1 MPNFVKLYDETI
13 PSFNINTLNFTVNFV
28 KAVIL
33 AGGLGTRLQPY
44 TTFLPKAMLPLGEKP
59 LLEHLIEWIK
69 QNKIDSIVLC
79 VSYLRKTIED
89 YFEDG
94 SRFGVKIE
102 YAVANRPLATAGQ
115 LKTAE
120 EFIDDTF
127 VCVYGDS
134 IFDFNLKSMISYHK
148 TKKPAITMGLSEYK
162 TKLQYGFIETDK
174 NNKVTAWNE
183 KPEIKGNINIG
194 CYVME
199 PSVLKVIPPNKPFG
213 MDDVIRRTMAR
224 KNKVMAFI
232 IKKGF
237 MDIGDKNSYRQ
248 ASRHFLAKL
257 GQI

>member
-1 MPNFVKLYDETI
+1 M
-13 PSFNINTLNFTVNFV
+13 

-59 LLEHLIEWIK
+59 LLEHLMEWIK
-69 QNKIDSIVLC
+69 KNKIDSVVLC

-120 EFIDDTF
+120 DFIDETF
-127 VCVYGDS
+127 ICVYGDS
-134 IFDFNLKSMISYHK
+134 IFDFNLKSMIEYHK
-148 TKKPAITMGLSEYK
+148 RKKSFVTMGLFEYK
-162 TKLQYGFIETDK
+162 TKLQYGFIEIDR
-174 NNKVTAWNE
+174 NNRVTAWKE
-183 KPEIKGNINIG
+183 KPEIRGNINIG

-199 PSVLKVIPPNKPFG
+199 PGVLKLIPANKPYG
-213 MDDVIRRTMAR
+213 MDDVIKSAIGR
-224 KNKVMAFI
+224 KNKVSGFL

-237 MDIGDKNSYRQ
+237 IDIGDKNSYRRAHQ
-248 ASRHFLAKL
+248 YYTERL

>member
-1 MPNFVKLYDETI
+1 M
-13 PSFNINTLNFTVNFV
+13 

-44 TTFLPKAMLPLGEKP
+44 TTFLPKAMLPLGDKP
-59 LLEHLIEWIK
+59 LLEHLITWIK
-69 QNKIDSIVLC
+69 KNKITSIVIC

-94 SRFGVKIE
+94 SKFGVKIQ

-120 EFIDDTF
+120 EYLHETF

-134 IFDFNLKSMISYHK
+134 IFNFNLKGMIEYHK
-148 TKKPAITMGLSEYK
+148 KKRPAVTMALSEYK
-162 TKLQYGFIETDK
+162 TRLRYGFIETDK
-174 NNKVTAWNE
+174 NDRVTRWDE

-199 PSVLKVIPPNKPFG
+199 PSIFKIIPSNKPFG
-213 MDDVIRRTMAR
+213 MDDVIRKIMT
-224 KNKVMAFI
+224 KNKVMGYVS
-232 IKKGF
+232 KNGF
-237 MDIGDKNSYRQ
+237 MDIGDKNAYRL
-248 ASRHFLAKL
+248 AYKHFLEKL

>member
-1 MPNFVKLYDETI
+1 
-13 PSFNINTLNFTVNFV
+13 V

-59 LLEHLIEWIK
+59 LLEHLIDWIK
-69 QNKIDSIVLC
+69 HNNIHSIVLC

-94 SRFGVKIE
+94 SRFGVSIE
-102 YAVANRPLATAGQ
+102 YAVANRPFATAGQ

-134 IFDFNLKSMISYHK
+134 IFDFSLKNMVEYHK
-148 TKKPAITMGLSEYK
+148 RKKSAVTMALFEYK
-162 TKLQYGFIETDK
+162 TKLQYGFIETDR
-174 NNKVTAWNE
+174 NNKVTAWKE

-199 PSVLKVIPPNKPFG
+199 PGVFKLIPPNKPYG
-213 MDDVIRRTMAR
+213 MDDVIRSAIAR
-224 KNKVMAFI
+224 KNKVSGFL

-237 MDIGDKNSYRQ
+237 MDIGDKVSYRRAYQ
-248 ASRHFLAKL
+248 HYIERL